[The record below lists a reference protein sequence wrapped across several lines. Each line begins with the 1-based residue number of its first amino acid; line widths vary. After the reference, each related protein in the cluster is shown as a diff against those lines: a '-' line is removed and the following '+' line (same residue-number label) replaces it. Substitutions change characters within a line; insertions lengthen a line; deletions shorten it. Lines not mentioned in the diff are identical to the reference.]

1 MGEIAYIET
10 VDNIDTIEIF
20 IKTTIETSEI
30 MIETN
35 EILIEIPTKLSHPA
49 WMTGFEIEANSVTS
63 PPKPA
68 HELISDLFL
77 RRGIVRPLN
86 LLHPFR
92 DGWLSNRSQC
102 CKPPL
107 IPLN

>member
-1 MGEIAYIET
+1 MGEIAYIEN

-49 WMTGFEIEANSVTS
+49 
-63 PPKPA
+63 
-68 HELISDLFL
+68 
-77 RRGIVRPLN
+77 
-86 LLHPFR
+86 
-92 DGWLSNRSQC
+92 
-102 CKPPL
+102 
-107 IPLN
+107 